1 MSGQSDNIYKIQN
14 SDIEKA
20 GAVLA
25 DSFEHDPIWEKVLKG
40 CSPVQRRTWF
50 QSPVRYCMKYGAAIA
65 TSHAIEGFAG
75 WLPGEYSEMT
85 FGRILKSGVYHT
97 GNKAG
102 FKPMLRMMPLRVFDA
117 DRKKHMQD
125 RPYIY
130 VMIIGVAP
138 EYQGQGFGGKLL
150 RNIINESDNTGLPIY
165 LETSTHG
172 NVAMYNHLGFK
183 TLDEINLPK
192 LNLPQ
197 WEMLREPAGNFVQGE
212 V

>member
-1 MSGQSDNIYKIQN
+1 MSSQTDSLYKLQTA
-14 SDIEKA
+14 DIEKA
-20 GAVLA
+20 GLILA
-25 DSFEHDPIWEKVLKG
+25 DAFKHDPIWGKILKG
-40 CSPVQRRTWF
+40 CSLAQRRTWF

-65 TSHAIEGFAG
+65 TSPAIEGFAG

-85 FGRILKSGVYHT
+85 FGRLLKSGVSRSC
-97 GNKAG
+97 KKVG

-117 DRKKHMQD
+117 DRKRHMQD

-130 VMIIGVAP
+130 VMIVGVAP

-172 NVAMYNHLGFK
+172 NVAIYNHLGFK
-183 TLDEINLPK
+183 ILDEINLPK

-197 WEMLREPAGNFVQGE
+197 WEMLREPS
-212 V
+212 